1 MPTAVVCNN
10 DVSAY
15 ALIKAL
21 EENGYRVPEDISIVG
36 FDNYQ
41 VPGRGDLD
49 ITTYEVDIKEM
60 ARKTINN
67 LLKKIIGEHY
77 KKGITTVEGHMVI
90 KTSVKKL

>member
-1 MPTAVVCNN
+1 MVAAA
-10 DVSAY
+10 DIFAIGLMKGFY
-15 ALIKAL
+15 
-21 EENGYRVPEDISIVG
+21 EEGIRVPEDISIVG

-67 LLKKIIGEHY
+67 LLKKMSGEHY
-77 KKGITTVEGHMVI
+77 KQGVSIVEGHMVF
-90 KTSVKKL
+90 KESVRKRDI